1 MFKIRDKIEVIE
13 RYIKLY
19 PDLDQF
25 AKEEISNEYDR
36 YIDLIKNLET
46 KEDVMEMFQVKIEE
60 NERKYEENAF
70 IEALEGSPHEQFM
83 ELLECYGMIVFFRD
97 NMIE

>member
-1 MFKIRDKIEVIE
+1 MFKIRDKEEVLK
-13 RYIKLY
+13 RYMRLY

-25 AKEEISNEYDR
+25 TRDEISREYDR

-46 KEDVMEMFQVKIEE
+46 REDVMEMFEEKVKE
-60 NERKYEENAF
+60 NERKYEENAYM
-70 IEALEGSPHEQFM
+70 EALEGSPHEQFM
-83 ELLECYGMIVFFRD
+83 GLLECYGMIVFFRD